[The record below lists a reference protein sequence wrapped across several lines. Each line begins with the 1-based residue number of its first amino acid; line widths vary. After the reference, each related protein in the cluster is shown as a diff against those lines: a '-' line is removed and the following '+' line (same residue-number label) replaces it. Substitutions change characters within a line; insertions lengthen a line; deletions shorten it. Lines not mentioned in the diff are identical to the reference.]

1 MIPEIGIMVGSYIA
15 FRCIETFCTAE
26 SKYSGSTARV
36 VTGVAAALALLVTV
50 VIVFTL
56 MAGSGTSLPTQ

>member
-1 MIPEIGIMVGSYIA
+1 MIPEIGIMIGSYIA
-15 FRCIETFCTAE
+15 FRCIETFCMAD
-26 SKYSGSTARV
+26 SRYSGSKTRV

-56 MAGSGTSLPTQ
+56 MAASGTSLPTQ